1 MINRMYFLRFYW
13 LLILNFALTFLT
25 FAEAQFQDTT
35 LTTTDSLLIVDRIVI
50 IGNEHTKPFVIQRE
64 MSLQPGTKITKQLLE
79 YDQFRIYSLGLFNR
93 VVITVIPT
101 SEEKANLIV
110 EVSERWYIFPFPV
123 VGIKDR
129 DWKKFYYGAGLLHSN
144 FRGRNEKLY
153 MIFVFGYDPSAEIWY
168 NNPFLSEDGSYSLD
182 AKIAYSKI
190 QNKSLIAQSGTNNFS
205 EQHVYGS
212 FGIGRRIGIHHSFW
226 ATLGYEYVKVSE
238 YSVGRT
244 LSSDGIDRFPFANV
258 SYTYDTRD
266 LAEYPAQGSFV
277 RLSITKYGLLTKGI
291 DVVRYATDFRQ
302 YLHLN
307 SKLILAGR
315 LFTNNAAGGQTPSY
329 NRVYFGY
336 TERIRGH
343 FKEVVEGENLFGIS
357 SELHY
362 QLFEPIFVQLHFL
375 PAEFSILKFGA
386 VAAIFAD
393 AGTVWFRGQK
403 FAIDRFARGYGFG
416 IHFLLPYSMVL
427 RTDYALNEIRR
438 GEFIFDLGASF

>member
-1 MINRMYFLRFYW
+1 MNLVRLNW
-13 LLILNFALTFLT
+13 LLILNFALTSLT
-25 FAEAQFQDTT
+25 LPKDLFQDTS
-35 LTTTDSLLIVDRIVI
+35 LTTTDSLLKVDRIVI
-50 IGNEHTKPFVIQRE
+50 IGNEYTKSFVIQRE

-79 YDQFRIYSLGLFNR
+79 YDRSRIYSLGLFNH

-101 SEEKANLIV
+101 NEEKANIVV

-129 DWKKFYYGAGLLHSN
+129 DWKKFFYGAGLLHSN

-153 MIFVFGYDPSAEIWY
+153 MVFVFGYDPSAEVWY
-168 NNPFLSEDGSYSLD
+168 NNPFLSENGSYSLD

-190 QNKSLIAQSGTNNFS
+190 QNKSLIAQSGSTNFS

-212 FGIGRRIGIHHSFW
+212 VGIGRRIGIHHSFW
-226 ATLGYEYVKVSE
+226 LTLGYEYVKVSE
-238 YSVGRT
+238 YIVGRT
-244 LSSDGIDRFPFANV
+244 ISSSGIDKFPFANI

-266 LAEYPAQGSFV
+266 LVEYPAQGSFV
-277 RLSITKYGLLTKGI
+277 RLAITKYGLLTKGI

-315 LFTNNAAGGQTPSY
+315 LFTNNAFGGQTPSY

-336 TERIRGH
+336 TDRIRGH
-343 FKEVVEGENLFGIS
+343 FKEVIEGENLFGVS

-362 QLFEPIFVQLHFL
+362 PLFEPIFIQLHFL
-375 PAEFSILKFGA
+375 PAEFSIIKFGV

-403 FAIDRFARGYGFG
+403 FAINKFARGYGFG

-427 RTDYALNEIRR
+427 RTDYAWNEIRQ